1 MRLAEDDFL
10 RFAIDSTPRPD
21 ASFKRTAD
29 TFRQFWTSAQHLVE
43 DGDSTDAGSSLKQR
57 DDLSLEYWLQ
67 GVRAA
72 ASSRHF
78 ALRWLLHLLV
88 EAVCSDSADRR
99 F

>member
-1 MRLAEDDFL
+1 LAEDDLL
-10 RFAIDSTPRPD
+10 RFAMDSTPRPD

-29 TFRQFWTSAQHLVE
+29 TFRQFWMSAQHLVV
-43 DGDSTDAGSSLKQR
+43 DGDGTDAGSSLQQR
-57 DDLSLEYWLQ
+57 EDFSLEYQLQ

-78 ALRWLLHLLV
+78 AMRWQLHLLV
-88 EAVCSDSADRR
+88 EAVCSGSADRR